1 MAAPN
6 PGGGDLGGSG
16 AHPGGEGDGGGER
29 GGATAADAEYCGSSN
44 PPAVDHSLF
53 PAAARSLAAVWK
65 DRPTDSHR
73 WTSGLGGVE

>member
-1 MAAPN
+1 MVTSAAPT
-6 PGGGDLGGSG
+6 LIL
-16 AHPGGEGDGGGER
+16 AVRETT
-29 GGATAADAEYCGSSN
+29 TANAEDAEYYDSLN

-53 PAAARSLAAVWK
+53 PVVARSLAVVWK